1 MKVLQINCVYK
12 TGSTGKIVNDIHNV
26 LLKNEI
32 ESVVC
37 YGRGEMINEPFVYKT
52 STELEAKLNNL
63 KSRVGGLQYGG
74 CIIATHK
81 LLSIIKKEKPDVV
94 HLHCI
99 NGFFVNIYKLVEF
112 LKKNNI
118 PTVLTLHA
126 EFIHTGSCGHAYECN
141 RWKTGCGKCPN
152 LKKAT
157 LSYLFDR
164 TAKSW
169 RKMKSAFEGFNNI
182 EIVSVSPWLE
192 GRAKQSPILSDFKH
206 LTVLNGVD
214 CDTFK
219 LHKADDLRKKHGLD
233 GKYVIVHVTANF
245 NSKEKGGQYIKE
257 LAKRLG
263 DDAVIVVIGSR
274 ERSADLPGNIID
286 IGRVENQTELARYYS
301 IADLSVITSKK
312 ETFSM
317 PVAESLCCG
326 TPVAGFMSG
335 GPESIAIAE
344 YSDFAEYGDV
354 DGLERLIKN
363 RMKKKT
369 DKTEI
374 ASQAKEKYSK
384 QRMTAEYMNIYRNLL
399 NTEGHE

>member
-1 MKVLQINCVYK
+1 
-12 TGSTGKIVNDIHNV
+12 
-26 LLKNEI
+26 
-32 ESVVC
+32 
-37 YGRGEMINEPFVYKT
+37 MINEPFVYKT

-63 KSRVGGLQYGG
+63 KSRLGGLQYGG

-81 LLSIIKKEKPDVV
+81 LLNIIKKEKPDVV

-118 PTVLTLHA
+118 PTALTLHA
-126 EFIHTGSCGHAYECN
+126 EFMHTGSCGHAYECN

-169 RKMKSAFEGFNNI
+169 RKMKAAFDGFNNI

-192 GRAKQSPILSDFKH
+192 GRAKQSPILSEFKH
-206 LTVLNGVD
+206 LTVLNGID
-214 CDTFK
+214 YETFK
-219 LHKADDLRKKHGLD
+219 RRKADDLRKKHGLD

-257 LAKRLG
+257 LAKRLD

-274 ERSADLPGNIID
+274 ERSDGLPKNIID
-286 IGRVENQTELARYYS
+286 VGRVENQTELARYYS
-301 IADLSVITSKK
+301 MADLSVITSKK

-326 TPVAGFMSG
+326 TPVVGFMAG
-335 GPESIAIAE
+335 GPESIAITE
-344 YSDFAEYGDV
+344 YSDFTEYGDI
-354 DGLERLIKN
+354 DGLEKLIEKW
-363 RMKKKT
+363 KKT
-369 DKTEI
+369 AADRAQIELC
-374 ASQAKEKYSK
+374 AKEKYSK
-384 QRMTAEYMNIYRNLL
+384 QRMTSEYMNIYKNLL
-399 NTEGHE
+399 DMEGHK